1 MIVLA
6 AAFIV
11 IPIAIIIWVAYVG
24 SLGLRFC
31 WNMLF
36 RYSEMEFAD
45 TASSER
51 PVDE

>member
-11 IPIAIIIWVAYVG
+11 IPIVIIIWVAYVG
-24 SLGLRFC
+24 TLGLRFC

-36 RYSEMEFAD
+36 RYSEMELAES
-45 TASSER
+45 ASTEG
-51 PVDE
+51 PGDE

>member
-24 SLGLRFC
+24 ALGLRFC

-36 RYSEMEFAD
+36 RYSEMELAE
-45 TASSER
+45 TASTES
-51 PVDE
+51 PADE

>member
-11 IPIAIIIWVAYVG
+11 IPIVIIIWVAYVG
-24 SLGLRFC
+24 TLGLRFS

-36 RYSEMEFAD
+36 RYSEIELAE
-45 TASSER
+45 TAGTER
-51 PVDE
+51 SDDE

>member
-11 IPIAIIIWVAYVG
+11 IPIVIIIWVAYVG
-24 SLGLRFC
+24 TLGLRFC

-36 RYSEMEFAD
+36 RYSEIELAE
-45 TASSER
+45 TAGVES
-51 PVDE
+51 PGDE